1 MLTPA
6 LTSSPPPQCILIE
19 SGTSANPSQP
29 ALDQNILR
37 YSHSMAPID
46 LQELDT
52 QYVVYVDTDYF
63 PQKKLSVT
71 LQDSTLT
78 IKSLD
83 NVPTLRKDANDPL
96 ARANQGF
103 NICFL
108 LPLDADSSTAHAY
121 LNEDLLIVTMSKRYT

>member
-6 LTSSPPPQCILIE
+6 PTYSPPPQCILIE
-19 SGTSANPSQP
+19 SGTSLNSSQP
-29 ALDQNILR
+29 VLDQNILR

-46 LQELDT
+46 LQELDN
-52 QYVVYVDTDYF
+52 QYVVYVDTYYF
-63 PQKKLSVT
+63 PQTKLSVT

-83 NVPTLRKDANDPL
+83 NALTLRKDADDPL
-96 ARANQGF
+96 ASANQGF

-108 LPLDADSSTAHAY
+108 LPLEADSSTAHAY
-121 LNEDLLIVTMSKRYT
+121 LSEDLLIVTMSKRYT